1 MTTVVCLGDR
11 LVADTRAS
19 LEQKDFVGVG
29 GDKVLYNDE
38 TIKIRTFTG
47 DYLWDETTR
56 IQMVGFAGTLQTIS
70 KFVKFMDNL
79 VCPMEQ
85 FLITLDRM
93 ENGSLYDILGLQKTS
108 NLIICLND
116 GRSIRLS
123 IGAKNHVYRGPDFTV
138 KAVGSGAFYFDAL
151 SGIFELDP
159 ELLFRIAISAD
170 QYSSK
175 DSFVEGRYDKDKGKW
190 FLHKELL
197 KYDKKFNVDILVN
210 GFIPNIKALLSNVG
224 NDVLDKSEAGIEEP
238 SPQVTNATKPRSV
251 KKQKM

>member
-1 MTTVVCLGDR
+1 MTTVVYLGDR

-38 TIKIRTFTG
+38 TIKIRTFSG
-47 DYLWDETTR
+47 DYLWDDTTK
-56 IQMVGFAGTLQTIS
+56 IQMVGFAGTVKTIAC
-70 KFVKFMDNL
+70 FTKFMDNL

-85 FLITLDRM
+85 FLMTLDRL
-93 ENGSLYDILGLQKTS
+93 ENGCLYDILGLQKAS
-108 NLIICLND
+108 SFIICLDD
-116 GRSIRLS
+116 GRSIRLT
-123 IGAKNHVYRGPDFTV
+123 INNQHHVYRGPDFNV